1 MLEAVLAQFVISK
14 RSAGLSEKTVEWYQF
29 QLRAL
34 IAWLDAHAM
43 ADVWPTIGVIEAFQ
57 ADERSR
63 LLLPTA

>member
-34 IAWLDAHAM
+34 IAWAARRYNSM
-43 ADVWPTIGVIEAFQ
+43 
-57 ADERSR
+57 
-63 LLLPTA
+63 LPNISVR